1 MSTFQCPK
9 HLYNRPCDEVHV
21 DGTCSVETREPCL
34 FVSPESLRSNF
45 PFEADKYLIDSP
57 LDWSGSPFDG
67 RGRPSQSN
75 SSAELTLPPDFG
87 PERPIRT
94 ASRFERL
101 LREDTF
107 SITCEVVPPVSADA
121 TTFVQSVKTLDSC
134 VDALQIADN
143 PSADLHMSGL
153 LAAFFLER
161 AGLETILQMTCR
173 DRNRAQLQADV
184 LGASGAGIDNILCM
198 TGAHPTEGNQPDSK
212 PMFDLDSVNLINA
225 IRQMRDD
232 SKLLSGRTLN
242 DPPHIFIGGLVSPLA
257 PPQDYRLHDL
267 GTKIAAGADFV
278 VTHVIFDVESLDR
291 FLENMQAKGLQEKVS
306 VMVSIGV
313 LVSAKN
319 ARDIHRRFPGVLIPE
334 SILERLDNIAPGR
347 QRQEGFQIAVET
359 IQRLRD
365 NPLVSG
371 INIVTHLS
379 STTFDEIVELCGQSN
394 LLPRPILE
402 TPRTATKG

>member
-1 MSTFQCPK
+1 M
-9 HLYNRPCDEVHV
+9 
-21 DGTCSVETREPCL
+21 
-34 FVSPESLRSNF
+34 
-45 PFEADKYLIDSP
+45 
-57 LDWSGSPFDG
+57 
-67 RGRPSQSN
+67 
-75 SSAELTLPPDFG
+75 
-87 PERPIRT
+87 
-94 ASRFERL
+94 
-101 LREDTF
+101 
-107 SITCEVVPPVSADA
+107 
-121 TTFVQSVKTLDSC
+121 
-134 VDALQIADN
+134 
-143 PSADLHMSGL
+143 
-153 LAAFFLER
+153 
-161 AGLETILQMTCR
+161 
-173 DRNRAQLQADV
+173 
-184 LGASGAGIDNILCM
+184 
-198 TGAHPTEGNQPDSK
+198 
-212 PMFDLDSVNLINA
+212 
-225 IRQMRDD
+225 
-232 SKLLSGRTLN
+232 
-242 DPPHIFIGGLVSPLA
+242 
-257 PPQDYRLHDL
+257 
-267 GTKIAAGADFV
+267 